1 MLAVRNFTLTAKKK
15 NGKTRTFSL
24 LNKLFIQHMWI
35 LVPRKKI
42 SKLDEQII
50 LRVEFGVQEKCQN
63 QNINLCSTDHLYSTC
78 TFWWLGKIS
87 NLEHKSLQNRLFI
100 QYMQI
105 LVSRKNVKTRTQFYA
120 EQAIYIVHVNFGAQ
134 ERFSSARL

>member
-15 NGKTRTFSL
+15 IWQNQNIFSAEQVIYIAHVDFGA
-24 LNKLFIQHMWI
+24 K
-35 LVPRKKI
+35 KKI

-50 LRVEFGVQEKCQN
+50 LRVKFGVQEKCQN

-87 NLEHKSLQNRLFI
+87 NLEHKSMQNRLFI

-134 ERFSSARL
+134 ERFSCARL